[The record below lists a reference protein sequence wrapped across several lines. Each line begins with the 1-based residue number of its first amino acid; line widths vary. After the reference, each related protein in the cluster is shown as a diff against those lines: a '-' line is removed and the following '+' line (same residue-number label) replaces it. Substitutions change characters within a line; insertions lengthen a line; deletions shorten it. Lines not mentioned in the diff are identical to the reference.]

1 MNNDLLN
8 TILKGASKSL
18 YIVNEAIPI
27 YKDTAPLF
35 KNIKNLVNKKENNNI
50 VREKTVKEDKKETIK
65 KNLDINQSDSNN
77 PKFFI

>member
-1 MNNDLLN
+1 MNNNLLDA
-8 TILKGASKSL
+8 ILKGASKSL

-35 KNIKNLVNKKENNNI
+35 KNFKSFVNKNNNI
-50 VREKTVKEDKKETIK
+50 VKKEIIKDDKKEEIK
-65 KNLDINQSDSNN
+65 NNLDINQSDGNN

>member
-35 KNIKNLVNKKENNNI
+35 KNIKNLVNKNNNI
-50 VREKTVKEDKKETIK
+50 VKKEIIKDDKKEEIK
-65 KNLDINQSDSNN
+65 KNLDINQSDGNN

>member
-27 YKDTAPLF
+27 YKDTVPLF
-35 KNIKNLVNKKENNNI
+35 KNIRNLVNKKENNI
-50 VREKTVKEDKKETIK
+50 VRKKNIKGDKMETIK
-65 KNLDINQSDSNN
+65 KNLDINQSDGNN

>member
-27 YKDTAPLF
+27 YKDTVPLF
-35 KNIKNLVNKKENNNI
+35 KNIKNLVNKNENNI
-50 VREKTVKEDKKETIK
+50 VRKKNIKGDKMETIK

>member
-35 KNIKNLVNKKENNNI
+35 KNIKNLVNKKENNI
-50 VREKTVKEDKKETIK
+50 VRKKNIKGDKMETIK

>member
-27 YKDTAPLF
+27 YKDTVPLF
-35 KNIKNLVNKKENNNI
+35 KNIKNLVNKKENNIVGKKNI
-50 VREKTVKEDKKETIK
+50 KGDKMETIK

>member
-27 YKDTAPLF
+27 YKDTVPLF
-35 KNIKNLVNKKENNNI
+35 KNIKNLVNKKENNIVGKKNI
-50 VREKTVKEDKKETIK
+50 KGDKMETIK
-65 KNLDINQSDSNN
+65 KNLDINQSDGNN

>member
-1 MNNDLLN
+1 MNNNLLD

-35 KNIKNLVNKKENNNI
+35 KSFKSLVNKNNNI
-50 VREKTVKEDKKETIK
+50 VKKEIIKDDKKEEIK
-65 KNLDINQSDSNN
+65 KNLEINQSDGNN